1 MQTVPTWR
9 TVEFSFESSR
19 DVPIPSSDVDL
30 EAIFTGPGGVEI
42 RRPAFW
48 DGGRTWRVR
57 FAPTLPG
64 VWHYALSST
73 NGLDTGFLSSTGV
86 LRSVDNN
93 TDHAIYRHGFL
104 RKGPSG
110 RYLAHADNTPFFWLG
125 DTHWRFTF
133 ERWEE
138 ANKPGWSSQFR
149 GMVDTRVQQGFTVYQ
164 TNLMLFDW
172 SSKTSSY
179 WMEGKLFREINVA
192 FFQTTVDP
200 RMAYIANQGLVNA
213 LGLGW
218 YAIVDENLDGVKRFA
233 RYIVARYGSY
243 PMVWTLGGEVAG
255 YEPDRRQSRIDG
267 WREVALTIQAADGY
281 NQPRTAHTTNERPIA
296 PYYQGEDWLTLTLN
310 QHGHGDF
317 DMHAGHY
324 HDYLA
329 TYPGTPLVEG
339 ESMYEGLLSVEYQG
353 RRPVTDTMVRHVA
366 YRAMQS
372 GCCGYTYGAQGCWNA
387 AWDRDDSRSMWG
399 ALPWYEGIDLPGAE
413 QLSHMRRFYEEVGWI
428 HLRPFMACFSAE
440 SIFNH
445 TIYAPLVTA
454 DPEMDT
460 VVIFF
465 GETYRSSDGMAT
477 LSLLKNAA
485 YRLQWFDPRT
495 GLFVLIAEQAQPVN
509 GTLVLPAKPDGRDWV
524 FLAQAGIVA
533 SRVAASIATSCV
545 GNVASASGKALS

>member
-1 MQTVPTWR
+1 MQTVSRWR
-9 TVEFSFESSR
+9 TVELSFQSAR
-19 DVPIPSSDVDL
+19 GVQNPCTDVDA
-30 EAIFTGPGGVEI
+30 EAIFTGPGGIEI

-57 FAPTLPG
+57 FAPTQPG
-64 VWHYALSST
+64 VWHYTLST
-73 NGLDTGFLSSTGV
+73 NDSSNTGLNRSTGE
-86 LRSVDNN
+86 LQSIDDNE
-93 TDHAIYRHGFL
+93 DHPIYRHGFL
-104 RKGPSG
+104 RKGSGG

-125 DTHWRFTF
+125 DTHWQFTS
-133 ERWEE
+133 ERWDE

-149 GMVDTRVQQGFTVYQ
+149 SMVDARVQQGFTVYQ
-164 TNLMLFDW
+164 SNLMLFDW
-172 SSKTSSY
+172 SSETSPY
-179 WMEGKLFREINVA
+179 WVEGKLFRDINVD
-192 FFQTTVDP
+192 FFQTTVDR

-213 LGLGW
+213 MGLGW
-218 YAIVDENLDGVKRFA
+218 YSIVDENLEGVKRFA

-255 YEPDRRQSRIDG
+255 YEPDRRRARIDG
-267 WREVALTIQAADGY
+267 WREVALTIQDADGY
-281 NQPRTAHTTNERPIA
+281 NQPRTAHATNERPIA

-317 DMHAGHY
+317 DMHADHY
-324 HDYLA
+324 RDYLA
-329 TYPGTPLVEG
+329 AYPGTPLVEG

-387 AWDRDDSRSMWG
+387 AWDRDDSKPFWG
-399 ALPWYEGIDLPGAE
+399 NLPCYEGIDLPGAE

-428 HLRPFMACFSAE
+428 QLRPFMACFSAE
-440 SIFNH
+440 YIFNN

-454 DPEMDT
+454 NPEMDT

-465 GETYRSSDGMAT
+465 GETYRSSDGRAT
-477 LSLLKNAA
+477 LSLLKNAP

-495 GLFVLIAEQAQPVN
+495 GLFTLIEEQAHPVN
-509 GTLVLPAKPDGRDWV
+509 GTLALPAKPDGRDWV
-524 FLAQAGIVA
+524 FLAQAGIVGPPGPA
-533 SRVAASIATSCV
+533 RIATSCV
-545 GNVASASGKALS
+545 RDVASASG